1 MSSGSS
7 FNFRMAAGLVVL
19 LILVAVIGTLEAGVM
34 RIFIVI
40 SGSMEPSL
48 QIGDRILVDGN
59 ATPDRYD
66 IVNFQDPTKPGE
78 PEEQLVKRVIG
89 VEGDLIELRSGILY
103 INKKEQYSNTV
114 TSNRIN
120 WDDIRLKVPD
130 GHVFV
135 LGDNRNNS
143 FDSLNF
149 GTIEIEDIEG
159 VLSIVLW
166 PPSHWGSLPAF
177 D

>member
-1 MSSGSS
+1 MRSSSN
-7 FNFRMAAGLVVL
+7 FNLRMAAGLVVL

-34 RIFIVI
+34 KIFIVI

-48 QIGDRILVDGN
+48 QIGDRILVNAN
-59 ATPDRYD
+59 ATPSRND

-78 PEEQLVKRVIG
+78 PQEQLVKRVIG

-120 WDDIRLKVPD
+120 WGDIRLKVPD

-149 GTIEIEDIEG
+149 GTIAVDDVGG

-166 PPSHWGSLPAF
+166 PPGRWGSLPAF